1 MMSRKRILVL
11 CGLIAI
17 AIFALGYPP
26 GREFSTIHPPNA
38 HETFYQY
45 IALEFDAPGL
55 CAKVSP
61 SATLP
66 GGFFI
71 AASFTRSDCYAKL
84 ARRYDRPSLCWNARR
99 LGSISLLSEQTSRLS
114 CLWDVWHRA
123 PEPNLSTYM
132 PAREDLVAIFAEM
145 GYQPEEL
152 YREGVTPPLLDLRD
166 AYARLAQQPDL
177 ISRIA
182 RVTAVSAS
190 DRSVAPPAPST
201 AVGGGSTPHFGNGL
215 SPISASP
222 SAVPTAAERYRLD
235 ELAAHVSG
243 DVSWCMRISAD
254 VPDPGTARELGRPS
268 LFQRDRCILEVA
280 SNTRRPASCRL
291 IPERPDDWPGA
302 TSRRSVCE
310 FQAARPPD
318 PYHYGAPPPSSDDEA
333 RALITLLGYPLPN
346 VRDVSA
352 NEIQT
357 DYFEFIWQLA
367 SGRAATHTRTLANR
381 RTASDAGAA
390 HSLGAGDCPAM
401 VAAARARFLARTA
414 ALPSYP

>member
-26 GREFSTIHPPNA
+26 GREFFPMRPPNA

-45 IALEFDAPGL
+45 IAFEFDAPGL

-71 AASFTRSDCYAKL
+71 AASYARSDCYAKL
-84 ARRYDRPSLCWNARR
+84 ARRYDRPTLCWSARR
-99 LGSISLLSEQTSRLS
+99 LGSFSLLSEQTSRLS
-114 CLWDVWHRA
+114 CFWDVWHRA
-123 PEPNLSTYM
+123 PDPSLSTYM
-132 PAREDLVAIFAEM
+132 LGREDLVAIFTEM

-152 YREGVTPPLLDLRD
+152 YREGVTPPLLSLRD

-177 ISRIA
+177 VSRIA

-190 DRSVAPPAPST
+190 DRSVGPPAPST
-201 AVGGGSTPHFGNGL
+201 AVGGASTPHSGNGL
-215 SPISASP
+215 FPISASP
-222 SAVPTAAERYRLD
+222 SGVPTAAERDRLD

-243 DVSWCMRISAD
+243 DVSWCTRIPAD
-254 VPDPGTARELGRPS
+254 VLDPGTARELGRPS
-268 LFQRDRCILEVA
+268 LFQRDRCVLEVA

-291 IPERPDDWPGA
+291 IPERPDDWSGA
-302 TSRRSVCE
+302 MSRRSVCE

-318 PYHYGAPPPSSDDEA
+318 TYHYGAPPPSSEDEA
-333 RALITLLGYPLPN
+333 RALITLLGYPTPN
-346 VRDVSA
+346 VRDISA

-357 DYFEFIWQLA
+357 DYFQFIWQLA
-367 SGRAATHTRTLANR
+367 SGQAATHTRTLANR

-390 HSLGAGDCPAM
+390 RSLGAGDGSAM
-401 VAAARARFLARTA
+401 VAAARARFLARTP
-414 ALPSYP
+414 ALPNYP